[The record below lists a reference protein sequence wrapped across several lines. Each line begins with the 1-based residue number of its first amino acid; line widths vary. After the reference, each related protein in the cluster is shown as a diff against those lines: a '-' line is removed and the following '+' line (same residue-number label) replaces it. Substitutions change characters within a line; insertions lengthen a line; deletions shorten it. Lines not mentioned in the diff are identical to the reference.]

1 MPNTHAELVSLLVQL
16 AVFGLVLGLWVI
28 VVILWYLIHSRRV
41 TQLQRRLGLSSQQ
54 DNERVVRLWRDGQV
68 AHTRVPGQMRRTVWE
83 RMEHLRDQ
91 AGWEVSL
98 PMILIGL
105 GGGCVFA
112 AAVVQIVTGHF
123 IIALGGVLLIGVVF
137 WTFLNHC
144 INRRRNLFERQLL
157 DALDL
162 AARSLRAGHP
172 MAGAIQLVAEEIPA
186 PVGKLFAEIQDS
198 QTLGTPVEEALR
210 AAAERADNGDMK
222 VFAAAVVIQTQSG
235 GNLAD
240 MMERVAWVIRERM
253 RLSRR
258 ARVLT
263 TEAQFS
269 KRVLLALPLGL
280 FVVFNILNPD
290 YMEPMFTTTIGNVLL
305 AIGTVG
311 LLVGAWVMNRMAVL
325 QY

>member
-1 MPNTHAELVSLLVQL
+1 MPNTHAELVSLLVQV
-16 AVFGLVLGLWVI
+16 AVFGLVLALWVI
-28 VVILWYLIHSRRV
+28 VVILWYLFHARRI
-41 TQLQRRLGLSSQQ
+41 TQMHRRLGLTSQQ
-54 DNERVVRLWRDGQV
+54 DSERILRLWRDGEV
-68 AHTRVPGQMRRTVWE
+68 AQTHVPDQIRLTVWE
-83 RMEHLRDQ
+83 RMEQLRDQ
-91 AGWEVSL
+91 AGWEVSV
-98 PMILIGL
+98 PGILIGL
-105 GGGCVFA
+105 GGGCVVA
-112 AAVVQIVTGHF
+112 AALLQIVTGHL
-123 IIALGGVLLIGVVF
+123 IIAMGGVGLIGVVF
-137 WTFLNHC
+137 WAFLNHC
-144 INRRRNLFERQLL
+144 ISRRRSLFEHQLL

-186 PVGKLFAEIQDS
+186 PVGKLFGEIQDS
-198 QTLGTPVEEALR
+198 QSLGTPVEQALR
-210 AAAERADNGDMK
+210 AAAERTNNGDMK

-280 FVVFNILNPD
+280 FVIFNILNPD

-305 AIGTVG
+305 SVGMAG

>member
-1 MPNTHAELVSLLVQL
+1 MPDTHAELVSLLVQV

-28 VVILWYLIHSRRV
+28 VVILWYLVHARRV
-41 TQLQRRLGLSSQQ
+41 TQMHRRLGLSSQQ
-54 DNERVVRLWRDGQV
+54 DSERVLRLWRDGEV
-68 AHTRVPGQMRRTVWE
+68 AQTHVPGQVRRTVWE
-83 RMEHLRDQ
+83 RMEQLRDQ
-91 AGWEVSL
+91 AGWEL
-98 PMILIGL
+98 PLPTILISL
-105 GGGCVFA
+105 GGGCVVA
-112 AAVVQIVTGHF
+112 AGILQIVTGHF
-123 IIALGGVLLIGVVF
+123 IIALGGILLIAVVF

-144 INRRRNLFERQLL
+144 VNRQRSLFERQLL

-162 AARSLRAGHP
+162 SARSLRAGHP

-186 PVGKLFAEIQDS
+186 PVGKLFAEIRDTQE
-198 QTLGTPVEEALR
+198 LGTPVEQALR
-210 AAAERADNGDMK
+210 AAAERSDHGDMK

-280 FVVFNILNPD
+280 FVIFNILNPD
-290 YMEPMFTTTIGNVLL
+290 YMQPMFTTTIGNVLL
-305 AIGTVG
+305 AVGMAG
-311 LLVGAWVMNRMAVL
+311 LLMGAWVMNRMAVL